1 MKQFALSRIA
11 DVDLAEETI
20 NLSANKIRTEASI
33 SMLAQAQKINVGVA
47 DLIGDMKI
55 GKS

>member
-33 SMLAQAQKINVGVA
+33 SMLAQAQKLNVGVA

>member
-20 NLSANKIRTEASI
+20 NLSANKIRAEASI
-33 SMLAQAQKINVGVA
+33 SMLAQAQKLNVGVA

-55 GKS
+55 GKP